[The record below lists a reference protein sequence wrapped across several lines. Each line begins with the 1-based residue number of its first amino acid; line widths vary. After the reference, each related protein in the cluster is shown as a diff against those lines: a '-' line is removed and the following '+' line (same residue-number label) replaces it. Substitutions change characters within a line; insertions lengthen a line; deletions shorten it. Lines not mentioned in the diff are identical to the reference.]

1 MDAKRIG
8 GYGIS
13 WFLKLVLAELGII
26 LASDEW
32 WKQKIQV
39 HSLSS

>member
-13 WFLKLVLAELGII
+13 WFLKLVFAR
-26 LASDEW
+26 
-32 WKQKIQV
+32 V
-39 HSLSS
+39 VN